1 MISIEITNDVL
12 ITLMHF
18 TRANFEFI
26 LKILDKHLFSSLST
40 YAFKYEDINKNIRNY
55 IRQFVKYSYMFA
67 KK

>member
-40 YAFKYEDINKNIRNY
+40 YAFKYEDIN
-55 IRQFVKYSYMFA
+55 
-67 KK
+67 